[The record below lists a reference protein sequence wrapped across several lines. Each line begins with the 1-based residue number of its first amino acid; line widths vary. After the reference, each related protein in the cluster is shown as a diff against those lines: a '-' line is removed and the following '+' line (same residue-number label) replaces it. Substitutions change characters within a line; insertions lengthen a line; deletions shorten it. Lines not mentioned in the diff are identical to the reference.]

1 MSIRTKL
8 LINVLLLVCS
18 LVITGLVLNIVR
30 DKVRDAVETGA
41 LADQLVI
48 GVSDMSTITYDY
60 LMKPGKRARQ
70 QWEMKHASL
79 EDLIRGARF
88 AGEKESV
95 VLARIMKN
103 HEDTAL
109 FFKQLVENDE
119 KKKHADASMR
129 ALLDENNERN
139 VTQLM
144 ARSQIMAGDAYSL
157 SRESD
162 ASIQRTLTWSVWF
175 ITVTLFII
183 IAIAG
188 AISYFLS
195 GNITASIKTLKNGT
209 EIIARGDLDYRVSIT
224 GRDEIAS
231 LSLSFNEMAGRLK
244 DANASLRAEI
254 EEKEKAREELRIAG
268 LYTRSLIE
276 VSLDPLVT
284 ISAEGRVMDV
294 NKAAEDVT
302 GVPREKLIG
311 SDFSDYFTEPDKA
324 REGYSKVFSIG
335 FVKDYPLAIRHTSGR
350 ITDVLYNAATYRN
363 DQGEVQGVF
372 AAARDV
378 TALRTAQRAL
388 QKSYDELER
397 RVEERTAELRES
409 EQRLTHALEAG
420 ELGTW
425 GLNTK
430 TGKAWRS
437 LRHDQIFGYEALLP
451 EWTYQMFLEH
461 VVPED
466 RKKVDEKFGQAISR
480 GAEWNFECRI
490 KRIDGAV
497 RWIWAQGMPRLN
509 ERNEAVSMVGLVRD
523 ITARKQAEAELER
536 LATFPRLNPNPIVE
550 TDIAGNIQFV
560 NPAAE
565 RLFPDI
571 RERGLAHPWLS
582 GWETLVLTCR
592 EVGTE
597 CSVREVTVQ
606 GRWYLQTI
614 HYVRESEG
622 IRIYGLDITE
632 RRTAETELKERTVQL
647 EAANKELEGFSY
659 SVSHDLRAPLRA
671 IDGFSLRLIRDFG
684 DKLEEDGVRKLN
696 AISRNAQQ
704 MGQLIDDLLS
714 FSRLSRKEMHMSRV
728 NMEAVARDVWNEIK
742 EINPDRELDFK
753 IVNMIPAFG
762 DASLVRQVVVNL
774 LSNAVKFTRDRK
786 PAMIEIGSRNEGS
799 EITYYVKDN
808 GAGFDMRYSDKLF
821 GVFERLHRPDEFEGT
836 GVGLAIVQRIIHR
849 HGGRVWA
856 EGKVGGG
863 AAFYFTI
870 AGKERKVD

>member
-1 MSIRTKL
+1 MTIRTKL

-18 LVITGLVLNIVR
+18 FVIIGLVLNIVR
-30 DKVRDAVETGA
+30 DKVMDSTSTGV
-41 LADQLVI
+41 LADQIVI
-48 GVSDMSTITYDY
+48 GISDMNTITYDY
-60 LMKPGKRARQ
+60 LMKPGERARQ

-79 EDLIRGARF
+79 DDLIRGARF
-88 AGEKESV
+88 EGEKESV
-95 VLARIMKN
+95 ILRRIAKS

-109 FFKQLVENDE
+109 FFKELVENGE
-119 KKKHADASMR
+119 KKKHSSSAMR
-129 ALLDENNERN
+129 LLLDENDERN

-162 ASIQRTLTWSVWF
+162 ASIQKALTWSVWF
-175 ITVTLFII
+175 ITVTLVIMI
-183 IAIAG
+183 VIAG

-195 GNITASIKTLKNGT
+195 RSITASIRTLKSGT
-209 EIIARGDLDYRVSIT
+209 EIIARGDLEHRVPIR

-231 LSLSFNEMAGRLK
+231 LSESFNEMAGRLK
-244 DANASLRAEI
+244 GTNASLQAEI
-254 EEKEKAREELRIAG
+254 QEKENAQEALRIAN

-284 ISAEGRVMDV
+284 ISADGKVMDV
-294 NKAAEDVT
+294 NKATEDVT
-302 GVPREKLIG
+302 GVTREKLIG
-311 SDFSDYFTEPDKA
+311 SDFSDYFTEPVKA
-324 REGYSKVFSIG
+324 REGYSTVFSRG
-335 FVKDYPLAIRHTSGR
+335 FVKDYPLAIRHTSGQ
-350 ITDVLYNAATYRN
+350 ITEVIYNAATYKN
-363 DQGEVQGVF
+363 DKGEVQGVF

-378 TALRTAQRAL
+378 TELREAQKAL
-388 QKSYDELER
+388 QKSHDELEL

-409 EQRLTHALEAG
+409 QERLTHALEAG
-420 ELGTW
+420 ELGIW
-425 GLNTK
+425 GLDTK

-437 LRHDQIFGYEALLP
+437 LRHDQIFGYETLLP
-451 EWTYQMFLEH
+451 EWTYQMFLEQ
-461 VVPED
+461 VLPED
-466 RKKVDEKFGQAISR
+466 RKEVDEKFGHATSI
-480 GAEWNFECRI
+480 GTEWSFECRI
-490 KRIDGAV
+490 RRTDGAV

-509 ERNEAVSMVGLVRD
+509 ERNEVVSMVGLVRD
-523 ITARKQAEAELER
+523 ITGRKQTEAETER

-550 TDIAGNIQFV
+550 TDMAGNVQFV

-571 RERGLAHPWLS
+571 RERGLAHPWLAD
-582 GWETLVLTCR
+582 WEVLVRTCR
-592 EVGTE
+592 EEGTQR
-597 CSVREVTVQ
+597 SVREVTVE

-614 HYVRESEG
+614 HFVREVEH

-632 RRTAETELKERTVQL
+632 RRAAEMELKERTVQL

-684 DKLEEDGVRKLN
+684 DKLEEDGVRKLH

-728 NMEAVARDVWNEIK
+728 NMEAVAGDVWSEIK
-742 EINPDRELDFK
+742 ELNPNRELDFK
-753 IVNMIPAFG
+753 IVNMIPVFG
-762 DASLVRQVVVNL
+762 EASLIRQVIVNL
-774 LSNAVKFTRDRK
+774 LSNAAKFTRDRK
-786 PAMIEIGSRNEGS
+786 PAVIEIGSRNEGS
-799 EITYYVKDN
+799 EIIYYVKDN
-808 GAGFDMRYSDKLF
+808 GVGFDMRYYDKLF
-821 GVFERLHRPDEFEGT
+821 GVFERLHRPEEFEGT

-856 EGKVGGG
+856 EGKVNGG
-863 AAFYFTI
+863 ATFYFTI
-870 AGKERKVD
+870 TGKEKSIA

>member
-8 LINVLLLVCS
+8 LINILLLVCS
-18 LVITGLVLNIVR
+18 LVITGIVLNIAR
-30 DKVRDAVETGA
+30 DKVRNAVATGA
-41 LADQLVI
+41 LADQIVI
-48 GVSDMSTITYDY
+48 GVSDMNTITYDY
-60 LMKPGKRARQ
+60 LMKPGERARQ

-79 EDLIRGARF
+79 DDLIRGVRF
-88 AGEKESV
+88 EGEKQSV
-95 VLARIMKN
+95 ILTGIMKN

-109 FFKQLVENDE
+109 FFKQLVENDQ
-119 KKKHADASMR
+119 KKKHSTASMR

-162 ASIQRTLTWSVWF
+162 ASIQKALTWSVWLV
-175 ITVTLFII
+175 TVTLVIMI
-183 IAIAG
+183 VIAG

-195 GNITASIKTLKNGT
+195 RNITASIKTLKNGT
-209 EIIARGDLDYRVSIT
+209 EIIARGDLEHRVPVR

-231 LSLSFNEMAGRLK
+231 LSESFNEMAERLK
-244 DANASLRAEI
+244 DANVSLRAEI
-254 EEKEKAREELRIAG
+254 EEKEKAQEALRIAS

-276 VSLDPLVT
+276 VSMDPLVT

-324 REGYSKVFSIG
+324 REGYSRVFSQG
-335 FVKDYPLAIRHTSGR
+335 FVRDYPLAIRHTSGQ
-350 ITDVLYNAATYRN
+350 ITEVLYNAATYRN
-363 DQGEVQGVF
+363 DKGEVQGVF

-378 TALRTAQRAL
+378 TELRAAEKAL

-409 EQRLTHALEAG
+409 EERLTHALEAG
-420 ELGTW
+420 ELGIW
-425 GLNTK
+425 GLDTK

-437 LRHDQIFGYEALLP
+437 LRHDQIFGYETLLP

-461 VVPED
+461 VVPGDSKE
-466 RKKVDEKFGQAISR
+466 VNEKFGHAISI
-480 GAEWNFECRI
+480 GADWNFECRI
-490 KRIDGAV
+490 KRTDGAI

-509 ERNEAVSMVGLVRD
+509 ERKEVISMVGLVRD
-523 ITARKQAEAELER
+523 IT
-536 LATFPRLNPNPIVE
+536 
-550 TDIAGNIQFV
+550 
-560 NPAAE
+560 
-565 RLFPDI
+565 
-571 RERGLAHPWLS
+571 
-582 GWETLVLTCR
+582 
-592 EVGTE
+592 
-597 CSVREVTVQ
+597 
-606 GRWYLQTI
+606 
-614 HYVRESEG
+614 
-622 IRIYGLDITE
+622 E
-632 RRTAETELKERTVQL
+632 RRTAEMELKERTVQL

-671 IDGFSLRLIRDFG
+671 IDGFSMRLIRDFG
-684 DKLEEDGVRKLN
+684 DKLEEDGVRKLH
-696 AISRNAQQ
+696 AIGRNAQQ

-728 NMEAVARDVWNEIK
+728 NMAAMARDVWNEIK
-742 EINPDRELDFK
+742 ESNPNREHDFK
-753 IVNMIPAFG
+753 IVNMIPVFG
-762 DASLVRQVVVNL
+762 DASLIRQVIVNL
-774 LSNAVKFTRDRK
+774 LANAVKFTRGRK
-786 PAMIEIGSRNEGS
+786 PAVIEIGSRS
-799 EITYYVKDN
+799 ERSGITYYVKDN

-856 EGKVGGG
+856 EGRVNEG
-863 AAFYFTI
+863 ATFYFTI
-870 AGKERKVD
+870 AGKERNIA

>member
-8 LINVLLLVCS
+8 LINVLLLVTS
-18 LVITGLVLNIVR
+18 LLVIALVLNIARNEIADSVR
-30 DKVRDAVETGA
+30 R
-41 LADQLVI
+41 ADFADRIVI
-48 GVSDMSTITYDY
+48 GVSDMNAITYDY
-60 LMKPGKRARQ
+60 LMKPGERARR
-70 QWEMKHASL
+70 QWEMKHTSL
-79 EDLIRGARF
+79 DDLMKSAKFKR
-88 AGEKESV
+88 KEV
-95 VLARIMKN
+95 IVIVQRIMKS

-109 FFKQLVENDE
+109 FFKQLVENSE
-119 KKKHADASMR
+119 KKKHASVSLR
-129 ALLDENNERN
+129 ALLDENDERN

-144 ARSQIMAGDAYSL
+144 ARSQIMASDSYLLA
-157 SRESD
+157 RESEVT
-162 ASIQRTLTWSVWF
+162 IQKALTWSVWF
-175 ITVTLFII
+175 ITITLVIMIVII
-183 IAIAG
+183 G
-188 AISYFLS
+188 AISFFLS
-195 GNITASIKTLKNGT
+195 RNITASINTLKAGT
-209 EIIARGDLDYRVSIT
+209 EIIARGDLEYRVPVR

-244 DANASLRAEI
+244 DVDASLRGEI
-254 EEKEKAREELRIAG
+254 EEKEKAREALRIAN

-284 ISAEGRVMDV
+284 ISAAGRVMDV
-294 NKAAEDVT
+294 NKATEDVT

-311 SDFSDYFTEPDKA
+311 SDFSDYFTEPGKA
-324 REGYSKVFSIG
+324 REGYSRVFSQG

-350 ITDVLYNAATYRN
+350 ITEVLYNAATYKN
-363 DQGEVQGVF
+363 DKGEIQGVF
-372 AAARDV
+372 AAARDI
-378 TALRTAQRAL
+378 TALRAAQNAL
-388 QKSYDELER
+388 RKSYDELEH

-409 EQRLTHALEAG
+409 EERLTHALEAG
-420 ELGTW
+420 ELGIW
-425 GLNTK
+425 GLDTK

-437 LRHDQIFGYEALLP
+437 LRHDQVFGYDKILP
-451 EWTYQMFLEH
+451 EWTYQMFLAH
-461 VVPED
+461 VLPLD
-466 RKKVDEKFGQAISR
+466 RKEVDEKFGHATSI
-480 GAEWNFECRI
+480 GTEWNFECRI
-490 KRIDGAV
+490 RRTDGAI

-509 ERNEAVSMVGLVRD
+509 ERNEVVSMVGLVRD
-523 ITARKQAEAELER
+523 ITGRKQTEAETER

-550 TDIAGNIQFV
+550 TDMAGNVQFV
-560 NPAAE
+560 NPAAD

-571 RERGLAHPWLS
+571 REHGLAHPWLAD
-582 GWETLVLTCR
+582 WEALVRTCR
-592 EVGTE
+592 EGGKE
-597 CSVREVTVQ
+597 ANVREVTAD

-614 HYVRESEG
+614 SFVREVKR

-632 RRTAETELKERTVQL
+632 RRTAELELKERTVQL

-671 IDGFSLRLIRDFG
+671 IDGFSMRLIRDFG
-684 DKLEEDGVRKLN
+684 DKLEEDGVRKLH

-728 NMEAVARDVWNEIK
+728 NMEAMARDVWREIK
-742 EINPDRELDFK
+742 ESNPNRELDFR
-753 IVNMIPAFG
+753 IVNMIPLFG
-762 DASLVRQVVVNL
+762 DASLIRQVVVNL

-786 PAMIEIGSRNEGS
+786 PAVIETGSRKEGS

-856 EGKVGGG
+856 DGKVNGG
-863 AAFYFTI
+863 ATFNFTV
-870 AGKERKVD
+870 AGKEKNIA

>member
-18 LVITGLVLNIVR
+18 LVIIGLVLNIVR
-30 DKVRDAVETGA
+30 DKVRDSVATGA

-48 GVSDMSTITYDY
+48 GISDMNTITYDY

-79 EDLIRGARF
+79 EDLIKGARF
-88 AGEKESV
+88 VGEKESV
-95 VLARIMKN
+95 ILARIMKN

-119 KKKHADASMR
+119 KKKHSAASMR

-162 ASIQRTLTWSVWF
+162 AAIQKTLTWSVWF
-175 ITVTLFII
+175 ITVTLLII

-195 GNITASIKTLKNGT
+195 RNITASIKTLKNGT
-209 EIIARGDLDYRVSIT
+209 EIIARGDLEYRVPVK
-224 GRDEIAS
+224 GGDEIAL
-231 LSLSFNEMAGRLK
+231 LSESFNEMAERLK
-244 DANASLRAEI
+244 DTNASLRAEI
-254 EEKEKAREELRIAG
+254 EEKEKGREALRIAS

-284 ISAEGRVMDV
+284 ISAEGKVMDV

-302 GVPREKLIG
+302 GVTREKLIG

-324 REGYSKVFSIG
+324 REGYSMVFSQG
-335 FVKDYPLAIRHTSGR
+335 FVKDYPLAIRHTSGE
-350 ITDVLYNAATYRN
+350 ITEVLYNAATYKN
-363 DQGEVQGVF
+363 DKGEIQGVF

-378 TALRTAQRAL
+378 TALKAAQNAL
-388 QKSYDELER
+388 RKSYDELEQ
-397 RVEERTAELRES
+397 RVEERTAELKES
-409 EQRLTHALEAG
+409 EERLTHALEAG

-425 GLNTK
+425 GLDTR

-437 LRHDQIFGYEALLP
+437 LRHDQIFGYETLLP
-451 EWTYQMFLEH
+451 EWTYQMFLAH

-466 RKKVDEKFGQAISR
+466 RKEVDEKFGHATSK
-480 GAEWNFECRI
+480 GEEWNFECRI
-490 KRIDGAV
+490 CRTDGTV

-509 ERNEAVSMVGLVRD
+509 ERNEVVSLVGLVRD
-523 ITARKQAEAELER
+523 ITGRKQAEVETER

-550 TDIAGNIQFV
+550 TDMAGNVQFM
-560 NPAAE
+560 NPAAL

-571 RERGLAHPWLS
+571 VERGLAHPWLAD
-582 GWETLVLTCR
+582 WEALVNTRR
-592 EVGTE
+592 EGGTE
-597 CSVREVTVQ
+597 YNVREVTVH

-614 HYVRESEG
+614 NFVREGER

-684 DKLEEDGVRKLN
+684 DKLEEDGVRRLH

-728 NMEAVARDVWNEIK
+728 NMEAVARDVWSEVK
-742 EINPDRELDFK
+742 ELNPDRKLDFK
-753 IVNMIPAFG
+753 IVNMIAAFG
-762 DASLVRQVVVNL
+762 DASLIRQVVVNL

-786 PAMIEIGSRNEGS
+786 PAVIEIGSRNEGS

-856 EGKVGGG
+856 EGKVDGG
-863 AAFYFTI
+863 ATFYFTI

>member
-8 LINVLLLVCS
+8 LINVLLLLCS
-18 LVITGLVLNIVR
+18 LMIVGLVLNIVR
-30 DKVRDAVETGA
+30 DKVMDSVATGA

-48 GVSDMSTITYDY
+48 GVSDMNTITYDY

-79 EDLIRGARF
+79 EDLIKGARF
-88 AGEKESV
+88 AGEKESTI
-95 VLARIMKN
+95 LTRLIKN
-103 HEDTAL
+103 HEETAL
-109 FFKQLVENDE
+109 FFRKLVENSE
-119 KKKHADASMR
+119 KKKHSSASLR
-129 ALLDENNERN
+129 ALLDEDNERN

-162 ASIQRTLTWSVWF
+162 ASIQKALTWSVWV
-175 ITVTLFII
+175 ITVTLLIMI
-183 IAIAG
+183 VIAG

-195 GNITASIKTLKNGT
+195 RSITASIKTLKNGT
-209 EIIARGDLDYRVSIT
+209 EIIARGDLEYRVPVK

-231 LSLSFNEMAGRLK
+231 LSESFNEMAGRLK
-244 DANASLRAEI
+244 DANASLRAEM
-254 EEKEKAREELRIAG
+254 EEKEKAREALRIAG
-268 LYTRSLIE
+268 LYTRNLIE
-276 VSLDPLVT
+276 VSLDSLVT
-284 ISAEGRVMDV
+284 ISAAGKVMDV

-302 GVPREKLIG
+302 GVPRENLIG

-324 REGYSKVFSIG
+324 REGYSRVFSVG
-335 FVKDYPLAIRHTSGR
+335 FIKDYPLAIRHTSGR
-350 ITDVLYNAATYRN
+350 ITEVLYNAATYKN
-363 DQGEVQGVF
+363 DKGEVQGVF

-378 TALRTAQRAL
+378 TALRAAQKAL
-388 QKSYDELER
+388 RKSYDELEK

-409 EQRLTHALEAG
+409 EERLTHALEAG
-420 ELGTW
+420 ELGIW
-425 GLNTK
+425 GLDTK
-430 TGKAWRS
+430 TGRAWRS
-437 LRHDQIFGYEALLP
+437 LRHDHIFGYETLLP

-461 VVPED
+461 VLTSD
-466 RKKVDEKFGQAISR
+466 RKEVDEKFGHAISM

-490 KRIDGAV
+490 RRADGAV
-497 RWIWAQGMPRLN
+497 RWIWAQGMPRRN
-509 ERNEAVSMVGLVRD
+509 ERNEVVSMVGLVRD
-523 ITARKQAEAELER
+523 ITTRKQVEAEMER
-536 LATFPRLNPNPIVE
+536 LATFPRLNPNPILE

-582 GWETLVLTCR
+582 GWETLVRTCR

-606 GRWYLQTI
+606 GRWYLQSI
-614 HYVRESEG
+614 NFVREAER

-632 RRTAETELKERTVQL
+632 RRAAEMELKERTVQL

-684 DKLEEDGVRKLN
+684 DKLEEDGVRKLH

-728 NMEAVARDVWNEIK
+728 NMEAVARDVWNETK
-742 EINPDRELDFK
+742 ELNPDRELDFK

-762 DASLVRQVVVNL
+762 DASLIRQVVVNL

-786 PAMIEIGSRNEGS
+786 PAVIEIGSRNEGS

-849 HGGRVWA
+849 HDGRVWA
-856 EGKVGGG
+856 EGKVDGG
-863 AAFYFTI
+863 ATFYFTI
-870 AGKERKVD
+870 AGKEKKFG

>member
-18 LVITGLVLNIVR
+18 LVITGLVLNIAR
-30 DKVRDAVETGA
+30 DKVADSVATGA

-48 GVSDMSTITYDY
+48 GVSDMNTITYDY

-88 AGEKESV
+88 AGEKEGII
-95 VLARIMKN
+95 LTRIMKN
-103 HEDTAL
+103 HEDTVL
-109 FFKQLVENDE
+109 FFGKLVENDE
-119 KKKHADASMR
+119 RKKHASASMR

-162 ASIQRTLTWSVWF
+162 ASIQKTLTWSIWF
-175 ITVTLFII
+175 ITVTLLIMI
-183 IAIAG
+183 VIAG

-209 EIIARGDLDYRVSIT
+209 EIIARGDLEYRVPVR

-244 DANASLRAEI
+244 DANASLRAGI
-254 EEKEKAREELRIAG
+254 EEKEKAREALRIAG

-284 ISAEGRVMDV
+284 ISAEGKVMDV

-302 GVPREKLIG
+302 GVSREKLIG
-311 SDFSDYFTEPDKA
+311 SDFSDYFTEPGKA
-324 REGYSKVFSIG
+324 REGYSKVFSQG
-335 FVKDYPLAIRHTSGR
+335 FVKDYPLAIRHASGE
-350 ITDVLYNAATYRN
+350 ITEVLYNAATFK
-363 DQGEVQGVF
+363 DDKGEVQGVF

-378 TALRTAQRAL
+378 TALRAAQKAL
-388 QKSYDELER
+388 QRSYDELED
-397 RVEERTAELRES
+397 RVEERTAELKES
-409 EQRLTHALEAG
+409 EERLTHALEAG
-420 ELGTW
+420 ELGIW
-425 GLNTK
+425 GLDTR

-437 LRHDQIFGYEALLP
+437 LRHDQIFGYKTLLP
-451 EWTYQMFLEH
+451 EWSYQMFLEH
-461 VVPED
+461 VLTSD
-466 RKKVDEKFGQAISR
+466 RKEVDEKFGQAIST
-480 GAEWNFECRI
+480 GTEWNFECRI
-490 KRIDGAV
+490 RTTDGVV
-497 RWIWAQGMPRLN
+497 RWIWAQGMPR
-509 ERNEAVSMVGLVRD
+509 RNEMGEVVSMVGLVRD
-523 ITARKQAEAELER
+523 ITERKQAEAEMER

-550 TDIAGNIQFV
+550 TDMAGNIQFV

-565 RLFPDI
+565 MLFPGI
-571 RERGLAHPWLS
+571 RKSGLAHPWLAD
-582 GWETLVLTCR
+582 WEALVSACR
-592 EVGTE
+592 ESETE
-597 CSVREVTVQ
+597 CSVREVTVS
-606 GRWYLQTI
+606 GRWYLQSI
-614 HYVRESEG
+614 NYVRQAER

-632 RRTAETELKERTVQL
+632 RRAAEMELKERTVQL

-671 IDGFSLRLIRDFG
+671 IDGFSLRLIRDFE
-684 DKLEEDGVRKLN
+684 DKLEEEGVRKLH

-728 NMEAVARDVWNEIK
+728 NMEAVARDVWGEIK
-742 EINPDRELDFK
+742 ELNPNRELDFT
-753 IVNMIPAFG
+753 IVNMIPVFA
-762 DASLVRQVVVNL
+762 DASLIRQVVVNL

-786 PAMIEIGSRNEGS
+786 PAVIQIGSRNEGS

-856 EGKVGGG
+856 EGKVDGG
-863 AAFYFTI
+863 ATFYFTI
-870 AGKERKVD
+870 AGKEKKFG

>member
-8 LINVLLLVCS
+8 LINILLLVSS
-18 LVITGLVLNIVR
+18 LVITGIVLNIAR
-30 DKVRDAVETGA
+30 DKVRDAVATGA
-41 LADQLVI
+41 SADQIVI
-48 GVSDMSTITYDY
+48 GVSDMNTITYDY
-60 LMKPGKRARQ
+60 LMKPGGRARQ

-79 EDLIRGARF
+79 DNLIRGAIF
-88 AGEKESV
+88 EGEKESV
-95 VLARIMKN
+95 ILTRIMKN

-119 KKKHADASMR
+119 KKKHSAASMR
-129 ALLDENNERN
+129 ALLAENNERN

-162 ASIQRTLTWSVWF
+162 ASIQKALTWSVWF
-175 ITVTLFII
+175 ITVTLVIMI
-183 IAIAG
+183 VIAG

-195 GNITASIKTLKNGT
+195 RNITESIKTLKNGT
-209 EIIARGDLDYRVSIT
+209 EIIARGDLEYRVPVR

-231 LSLSFNEMAGRLK
+231 LSHSFNEMAERLK
-244 DANASLRAEI
+244 DTDGSLRAEI
-254 EEKEKAREELRIAG
+254 EEKEKAREALRIAN

-294 NKAAEDVT
+294 NKATEDVT
-302 GVPREKLIG
+302 GVPREKLVG

-324 REGYSKVFSIG
+324 REGYSRVFSHG
-335 FVKDYPLAIRHTSGR
+335 FVKDYPLAIRHTSGE
-350 ITDVLYNAATYRN
+350 ITEVLYNAATYKN
-363 DQGEVQGVF
+363 DKGEVQGVF

-378 TALRTAQRAL
+378 TALSAAQRAL
-388 QKSYDELER
+388 QQSYDELEH
-397 RVEERTAELRES
+397 RVEERTA
-409 EQRLTHALEAG
+409 
-420 ELGTW
+420 
-425 GLNTK
+425 
-430 TGKAWRS
+430 
-437 LRHDQIFGYEALLP
+437 
-451 EWTYQMFLEH
+451 
-461 VVPED
+461 
-466 RKKVDEKFGQAISR
+466 
-480 GAEWNFECRI
+480 
-490 KRIDGAV
+490 
-497 RWIWAQGMPRLN
+497 
-509 ERNEAVSMVGLVRD
+509 
-523 ITARKQAEAELER
+523 
-536 LATFPRLNPNPIVE
+536 
-550 TDIAGNIQFV
+550 
-560 NPAAE
+560 
-565 RLFPDI
+565 
-571 RERGLAHPWLS
+571 
-582 GWETLVLTCR
+582 
-592 EVGTE
+592 
-597 CSVREVTVQ
+597 
-606 GRWYLQTI
+606 
-614 HYVRESEG
+614 
-622 IRIYGLDITE
+622 
-632 RRTAETELKERTVQL
+632 ELKERTVQL

-684 DKLEEDGVRKLN
+684 DKLEEDGVRKLH

-742 EINPDRELDFK
+742 ELNPDRELDFK
-753 IVNMIPAFG
+753 IVNMIPLFG
-762 DASLVRQVVVNL
+762 DTSLIRQVVVNL

-786 PAMIEIGSRNEGS
+786 PAVIEIGSRNEGS

-856 EGKVGGG
+856 EGKVNGG
-863 AAFYFTI
+863 AMFSFTI
-870 AGKERKVD
+870 AGRERNIA

>member
-1 MSIRTKL
+1 MSIRIKL

-30 DKVRDAVETGA
+30 EKVSDSVVTGA

-48 GVSDMSTITYDY
+48 GVSDMNTITYDY

-95 VLARIMKN
+95 ILARIMKN
-103 HEDTAL
+103 HEDTAV

-119 KKKHADASMR
+119 KKKHADASIR

-162 ASIQRTLTWSVWF
+162 ASIQKALTWSVWF
-175 ITVTLFII
+175 ITVMLVIMI
-183 IAIAG
+183 VIAG

-209 EIIARGDLDYRVSIT
+209 EIIARGDLDYRVPIK

-254 EEKEKAREELRIAG
+254 EEKEKAREDLRIAG

-284 ISAEGRVMDV
+284 INAEGRVMDV

-324 REGYSKVFSIG
+324 REGYGKVFSIG
-335 FVKDYPLAIRHTSGR
+335 FVKDYPLAIRHASGE
-350 ITDVLYNAATYRN
+350 ITEVLYNAATFKN
-363 DQGEVQGVF
+363 DKGEIQGVF

-378 TALRTAQRAL
+378 TALRAAEKAL
-388 QKSYDELER
+388 RKSYDELEH
-397 RVEERTAELRES
+397 RVEERTAELKES
-409 EQRLTHALEAG
+409 EERLTHALEAG
-420 ELGTW
+420 ELGIW
-425 GLNTK
+425 GLDTK

-437 LRHDQIFGYEALLP
+437 LRHDQIFGYETLLP
-451 EWTYQMFLEH
+451 EWTYRMFLEH
-461 VVPED
+461 VMPED
-466 RKKVDEKFGQAISR
+466 RKEVDEKFGHAISR
-480 GAEWNFECRI
+480 GEEWNFECRI
-490 KRIDGAV
+490 RRTDGAV

-509 ERNEAVSMVGLVRD
+509 ERNEVVSMVGLVRD
-523 ITARKQAEAELER
+523 ITARKRAEAEIER
-536 LATFPRLNPNPIVE
+536 LATFPRLNPSPIAE
-550 TDIAGNIQFV
+550 TDMAGNVQFV
-560 NPAAE
+560 NLAAE
-565 RLFPDI
+565 KLFPDI
-571 RERGLAHPWLS
+571 RERGLAHPWLAD
-582 GWETLVLTCR
+582 WEALVNTCR
-592 EVGTE
+592 ERGTE
-597 CSVREVTVQ
+597 CSEREVTVA

-614 HYVRESEG
+614 HYVRGVER

-632 RRTAETELKERTVQL
+632 RRAAEMELKERTVQL

-671 IDGFSLRLIRDFG
+671 IDGFSSRLIRDFG
-684 DKLEEDGVRKLN
+684 DKLEEDGVRKLH

-728 NMEAVARDVWNEIK
+728 NMEAVARDVWGEIK
-742 EINPDRELDFK
+742 ELNPNRELDFK
-753 IVNMIPAFG
+753 IVNMIPVFG
-762 DASLVRQVVVNL
+762 DASLIRQVVVNL
-774 LSNAVKFTRDRK
+774 LSNAVKFTKDRK
-786 PAMIEIGSRNEGS
+786 PAVIETGSCNEGN

-808 GAGFDMRYSDKLF
+808 GVGFDMRYYDKLF
-821 GVFERLHRPDEFEGT
+821 GVFERLHRPEDFEGT

-856 EGKVGGG
+856 EGKVNGG
-863 AAFYFTI
+863 ATFYFTI
-870 AGKERKVD
+870 AGKEKNLA